1 MAVTDAL
8 GHVDWTWY
16 QYDSAGDLDS
26 LIVKWDSIPATRGFR
41 FHWDELGRRQQVEY
55 PLGTMAVSYRYDATG
70 LLRRMWVTSAPD
82 PDGPSE
88 SLLGVSETVDT
99 VDPSGRVLYRELTC
113 EALLTQTG
121 NPCGELGLQTQWNRY
136 DRLGW
141 LVSQHSNDTDL
152 SDSLRYD
159 ASGNMT
165 WRKQGLYQPK
175 TFTMAAGHNRLIKV
189 VQPGSDSLGY
199 TYDDD
204 GNRAQEAK
212 FDNPSGFATRAF
224 FYDGLGRTSGIG
236 NYYFEPGY
244 GAIWVGGPNRCRH
257 DALGRQIKACPEW
270 APDLSLDGESVIR
283 AADWRIRHGPGLD
296 DPLIALV
303 RDHGTYPRE
312 LYYLTNGAGRH
323 YAVAESTGTIHPD
336 VWGEAVS
343 GYIGFRSTGAVT
355 KSHSFGEERLTTA
368 TGPGLSFFRNRVYDQ
383 ETGRWTQEDLIGI
396 AGGINLYQFNG
407 NDPATYDDPYGLCPP
422 LDANDGPHCYTAGI
436 TQLTP
441 VQLRAV
447 TDDAARRNQRGA
459 LKQIVGAAGDF
470 VRNFLNMREANTIG
484 ADKYFH
490 CMANC
495 QAAQR
500 GSAGEAT
507 AAAISNLR
515 EASDQVR
522 GTPADS
528 SVPDQEANGQGR
540 DGGRANPNVPCANI
554 CYTHRPNGL
563 DPEY

>member
-1 MAVTDAL
+1 M
-8 GHVDWTWY
+8 Y
-16 QYDSAGDLDS
+16 
-26 LIVKWDSIPATRGFR
+26 
-41 FHWDELGRRQQVEY
+41 
-55 PLGTMAVSYRYDATG
+55 
-70 LLRRMWVTSAPD
+70 VTSAPD
-82 PDGPSE
+82 PDGPSK
-88 SLLGVSETVDT
+88 SLLAVSETVDS

-113 EALLTQTG
+113 EALLLQTG
-121 NPCGELGLQTQWNRY
+121 NPCGELGLQTQWSRY

-141 LVSQHSNDTDL
+141 LVSQHSNDSDQ

-165 WRKQGLYQPK
+165 WRRQGLTPPR
-175 TFTMAAGHNRLIKV
+175 TFTMAAGHNRLIKM

-212 FDNPSGFATRAF
+212 FDNPSGFAKRAF

-312 LYYLTNGAGRH
+312 LYYVTDGRGRH

-383 ETGRWTQEDLIGI
+383 ETGRWTQEDPIGL

-407 NDPATYDDPYGLCPP
+407 NDPATYDDPYGLCPWCI
-422 LDANDGPHCYTAGI
+422 G
-436 TQLTP
+436 
-441 VQLRAV
+441 AV
-447 TDDAARRNQRGA
+447 TGVVTGFAIAKLTGADYDLKDAATDAALGA
-459 LKQIVGAAGDF
+459 VGGGLVSKLGKLNRLRKAAG
-470 VRNFLNMREANTIG
+470 VAT
-484 ADKYFH
+484 
-490 CMANC
+490 
-495 QAAQR
+495 
-500 GSAGEAT
+500 SATEAT
-507 AAAISNLR
+507 ASVASRVAGASGEITGFTKHGINQVIQRGVKPGHIMNAVKNATPRRLVDKAGRVSFRYEGDDATVVLN
-515 EASDQVR
+515 EAGKVV
-522 GTPADS
+522 TAW
-528 SVPDQEANGQGR
+528 
-540 DGGRANPNVPCANI
+540 
-554 CYTHRPNGL
+554 
-563 DPEY
+563 